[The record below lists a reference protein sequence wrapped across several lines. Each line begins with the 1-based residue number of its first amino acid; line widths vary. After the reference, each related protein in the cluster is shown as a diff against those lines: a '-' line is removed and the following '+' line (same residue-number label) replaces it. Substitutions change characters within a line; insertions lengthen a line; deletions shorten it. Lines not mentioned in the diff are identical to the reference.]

1 MKKYTLFSV
10 ILCHFI
16 AASATLGIAPFFSII
31 LDKNFQ
37 LSHSPLIGFLYV
49 LPTLLTAIASP
60 FWGKISDKINK
71 KSALL
76 RAQLGLSISF
86 LIAAFSSGYLSLF
99 ILSLCLQ
106 GLLGGTLAAAN
117 AYLATTSH
125 RQQLSQLLNLTQFS
139 ARAAFL
145 IAPIIIGFLINLFSP
160 LNVYFLLALITFIS
174 AIIIYFSVPKDKN
187 KNKNKN
193 KNYDHDKITP
203 NSKPQSIDV
212 AINILPYYC
221 LLAASFVF
229 NFSTV
234 ISFPYFI
241 TLLQANF
248 NVHSGLILG
257 LLFGLPHAVYLIS
270 IFSLQKYRQQPSQ
283 QPWIF
288 TGALILLAFSL
299 YWQCITTEFFT
310 LIILRIVMG
319 AAITLGF
326 ISLNRMIATLKL
338 QQQEGKV
345 FGWLDSISKWAG
357 VCAGLIAGFSYQFL
371 GITAPFIISSF
382 ILLIAAFSLIIYLC
396 KRQYTVTR
404 SYHAKS

>member
-1 MKKYTLFSV
+1 MMKKSTLFSI

-37 LSHSPLIGFLYV
+37 LSHSPLVGFLYV

-60 FWGKISDKINK
+60 FWGKIADKINK

-86 LIAAFSSGYLSLF
+86 LIAAFSSGCLSLF

-145 IAPIIIGFLINLFSP
+145 IAPILIGFLINSFSP

-174 AIIIYFSVPKDKN
+174 AIIIYFSVPKDEN
-187 KNKNKN
+187 KNKNFGHN
-193 KNYDHDKITP
+193 KITP
-203 NSKPQSIDV
+203 NSKPKLIDP

-221 LLAASFVF
+221 LLTASFVF

-241 TLLQANF
+241 TLLQAHF
-248 NVHSGLILG
+248 NIHSGLILG

-299 YWQCITTEFFT
+299 YWQCITTGFFT

-357 VCAGLIAGFSYQFL
+357 VCAGLAAGFSYQFL

-404 SYHAKS
+404 SYHA